1 MSETLRNFGGRL
13 LLVGCGNMAGAMLD
27 RWLAA
32 GLDPASVAIVDPYA
46 APRAGIAHFA
56 SLAEWKDAG
65 ADADWIM
72 LGMKPQQLGEVAADL
87 APVAT
92 GAVHLLSILAG
103 VSLADLA
110 ARFPEA
116 KAQVRILPNLAAR
129 IGAGV
134 SAVASAGD
142 ADEAAVTALLTPLGT
157 VVPLADDT
165 AMDLVTAFTGSG
177 PAFVFRLIE
186 SYAAAGERLGLS
198 ADDALKLAMATFGGS
213 TALQLAR
220 SGADLAGVVSFH
232 GGLQTGPPGEAAAI
246 RASVLVLTGAADPV
260 VPDSAVT
267 AWEDELRQAPD
278 VEWQVVTYSG
288 AMHAFSV
295 PGTDAPEHG
304 SQFQPTAERRSWAA
318 MKGFLAE
325 VLG

>member
-1 MSETLRNFGGRL
+1 MDKILRNFGGRL

-32 GLDPASVAIVDPYA
+32 GLDPASVAIVDPFA
-46 APRAGIAHFA
+46 APRAGIAHFV

-65 ADADWIM
+65 TGADWIM

-87 APVAT
+87 APIAT

-110 ARFPEA
+110 ARFPGA
-116 KAQVRILPNLAAR
+116 QAQVRILPNLAAR

-142 ADEAAVTALLTPLGT
+142 ADEATVTALLASLGT

-165 AMDLVTAFTGSG
+165 TMDLVTAFTGSG

-198 ADDALKLAMATFGGS
+198 ADDALTLAMATFGGS
-213 TALQLAR
+213 TALLEGSGEKPGALIAQVASKGGTTQAGLDVLDEDGQLAALFTNVLR
-220 SGADLAGVVSFH
+220 AARDRGRELADIAR
-232 GGLQTGPPGEAAAI
+232 GE
-246 RASVLVLTGAADPV
+246 G
-260 VPDSAVT
+260 
-267 AWEDELRQAPD
+267 
-278 VEWQVVTYSG
+278 
-288 AMHAFSV
+288 
-295 PGTDAPEHG
+295 
-304 SQFQPTAERRSWAA
+304 
-318 MKGFLAE
+318 
-325 VLG
+325 

>member
-1 MSETLRNFGGRL
+1 MSKILRNFGGRL

-32 GLDPASVAIVDPYA
+32 GLDPASVAIVDPFA
-46 APRAGIAHFA
+46 APRAGIAQFA

-65 ADADWIM
+65 IGADWIM

-134 SAVASAGD
+134 SAVASTGS

-165 AMDLVTAFTGSG
+165 TMDLVTAFTGSG

-198 ADDALKLAMATFGGS
+198 ADDAQKLAMATFGGS
-213 TALQLAR
+213 TALLADSGEKPGTLIAQVASKGGTTQAGLDVLDEDGQLAALFTNVLR
-220 SGADLAGVVSFH
+220 AARDRGRELADIAR
-232 GGLQTGPPGEAAAI
+232 GE
-246 RASVLVLTGAADPV
+246 G
-260 VPDSAVT
+260 
-267 AWEDELRQAPD
+267 
-278 VEWQVVTYSG
+278 
-288 AMHAFSV
+288 
-295 PGTDAPEHG
+295 
-304 SQFQPTAERRSWAA
+304 
-318 MKGFLAE
+318 
-325 VLG
+325 

>member
-1 MSETLRNFGGRL
+1 MSKTLRNFGGGL

-65 ADADWIM
+65 TGADWIM

-186 SYAAAGERLGLS
+186 SYAAAGERLGLL

-213 TALQLAR
+213 TALLEGSGEKPGTLIAQVASKGGTTQAGLDVLDEDGQLAALFTNVLR
-220 SGADLAGVVSFH
+220 AARDRGRELADIARG
-232 GGLQTGPPGEAAAI
+232 
-246 RASVLVLTGAADPV
+246 
-260 VPDSAVT
+260 
-267 AWEDELRQAPD
+267 
-278 VEWQVVTYSG
+278 
-288 AMHAFSV
+288 
-295 PGTDAPEHG
+295 DA
-304 SQFQPTAERRSWAA
+304 
-318 MKGFLAE
+318 
-325 VLG
+325 